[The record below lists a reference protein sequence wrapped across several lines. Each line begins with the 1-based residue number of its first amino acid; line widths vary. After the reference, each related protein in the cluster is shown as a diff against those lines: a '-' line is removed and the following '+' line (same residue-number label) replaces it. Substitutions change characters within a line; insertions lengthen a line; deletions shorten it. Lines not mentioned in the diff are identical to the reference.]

1 MAKCCAPQ
9 KLTFSHEGHNV
20 DNINFMTRSFILIT
34 SHHLDTQNQKLMV
47 TMVANDLYYM
57 YHS

>member
-1 MAKCCAPQ
+1 MLCTSKVNFFPRGTQCA
-9 KLTFSHEGHNV
+9 
-20 DNINFMTRSFILIT
+20 NINFMTCSFILMT
-34 SHHLDTQNQKLMV
+34 SHYLDTQNQKPMV

>member
-1 MAKCCAPQ
+1 MLCTSKVNFFPQGTQCAQ
-9 KLTFSHEGHNV
+9 YV
-20 DNINFMTRSFILIT
+20 IYFMTPSFKLMT